1 MSNIYV
7 TEPNTEGKVLMRT
20 TFGDLDV
27 EFWPQ
32 QAPRACRNFF
42 QLAMEKYYD
51 NTLFHRLISGFM
63 IQGGDP
69 TGTGDGGE
77 SAFGEP
83 FPDEF
88 HSRLRFN
95 HRGLLAMANS
105 NKPNTNRSQFFFT
118 LDACDFLTK
127 KHTIFGKVT
136 GNTIFNLLTVND
148 METSGDE
155 RPIEPIKLL
164 TIEILW
170 NPFEDIVPRSIKAAP
185 SAKASTA
192 AAEKKKRR
200 QGTKDLKLLSFGD
213 EADDEFV
220 QQPVKK
226 AKGSLSSHDVLR
238 DPKLSQRVDENLQTK
253 VASVPAARVDR
264 PKDDDDGGSD
274 DAADVDAGSLSTL
287 KARIS
292 DKLKKK
298 SAYVHTTAKPKVL
311 DDDAATADQLDDG
324 DADEATKK
332 KLKKA
337 SKKAS
342 KKDEYTLLREEL
354 KKTHKAAAMLK
365 GDKLKAAEAEK
376 AFQEMLTP
384 LQLRRQKYLATKRS
398 STADRQKQ
406 TLARLESFK
415 ETLTKVLET
424 KKTAQTPARADESQ
438 VYHGQVFEEGS
449 DADDDDGHDAKDPSW
464 MTKEL
469 KFKKHIDL
477 ALCWSGKS
485 LAMVGLASKRARS
498 DPSRQGANDARRDR
512 DIHGNK

>member
-1 MSNIYV
+1 
-7 TEPNTEGKVLMRT
+7 
-20 TFGDLDV
+20 
-27 EFWPQ
+27 
-32 QAPRACRNFF
+32 
-42 QLAMEKYYD
+42 YYD

-170 NPFEDIVPRSIKAAP
+170 NPFEDIVPR
-185 SAKASTA
+185 
-192 AAEKKKRR
+192 
-200 QGTKDLKLLSFGD
+200 
-213 EADDEFV
+213 
-220 QQPVKK
+220 
-226 AKGSLSSHDVLR
+226 
-238 DPKLSQRVDENLQTK
+238 QRVDENLQTK

-342 KKDEYTLLREEL
+342 KKYVALLAGQL

-469 KFKKHIDL
+469 KFKKHIDVRL
-477 ALCWSGKS
+477 GEVFFFRQLLC
-485 LAMVGLASKRARS
+485 L
-498 DPSRQGANDARRDR
+498 
-512 DIHGNK
+512 